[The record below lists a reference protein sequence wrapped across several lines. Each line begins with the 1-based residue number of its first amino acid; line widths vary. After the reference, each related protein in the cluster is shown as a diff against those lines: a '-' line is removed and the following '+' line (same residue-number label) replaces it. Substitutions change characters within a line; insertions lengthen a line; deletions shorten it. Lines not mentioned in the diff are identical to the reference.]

1 MSGENHM
8 LISLYR
14 RYATFVIRHR
24 KAVVALLAL
33 VTVLLC
39 SRLMSLQVD
48 MDQDTWIPQSHPYVQ
63 TTKELERVFG
73 GRNFTIIGIVPR
85 QGDIY
90 QPAVLAKVQR
100 IQEGIEN
107 LPDAVRHNVMSL
119 AARKVKD
126 IRADDTGL
134 VVRRVM
140 EQIPQTPEQMAALR
154 RAVERN
160 PFYVNSLVSPDGK
173 AAAVIADFK
182 VDTSKPSYAA
192 LYAQIKAVLDKE
204 RDGSVDIYVGGLP
217 VDFASFESH
226 MMQMPLYFGAA
237 LLIIMA
243 IQYWSFRSLQG
254 MLLPVVTALLSVV
267 WALGFM
273 GLIGVHMDGMNT
285 TTPIL
290 IMAVAAGHGIQILKR
305 YYEEYHRLR
314 LAMPAADP
322 RDLSREAVVESIAR
336 VGPVMTIAGAIA
348 AITFTTLAS
357 SDVSVARHFGVFA
370 AAGVTAALVLEMTLI
385 PALRAMLRPPSGTEA
400 AAERQHR
407 LLDAGLTRL
416 ADALTGGRAP
426 WILLAGLAVIAL
438 LAAGTSQLQI
448 DNSLRSYSRPDSE
461 VRLQDRELNRR
472 FGGTNTIYF
481 LVQGAQ
487 ADSLKDPAA
496 LQAMGALQ
504 DFLAAQPYVGKTQS
518 IVDLVK
524 RINQAMH
531 RDDPAQSLVP
541 ANRSLIAQYLLLY
554 SLSGDPQDFDSYV
567 DNDYRRAVIWVF
579 LKTDST
585 NYAEQLHRSA
595 EALIRTKFPPG
606 VTVSMGGSLPQTIAG
621 NQALTTGKS
630 RNIAQMVLVVFALS
644 SLILRSFVGGLF
656 VTTPLV
662 LVVLANF
669 GVMGWLGIP
678 LDMGTI
684 STAAMAIG
692 IGADYEL
699 YLLFRFR
706 EELERTGSV
715 AAATRQSLVTS
726 GKAVLY
732 VALSIAAGYSF
743 LLSSGF
749 AFYSRLAVMV
759 LATMAVSAFAAII
772 FLRAM
777 TLIFKPKFIFRTTG
791 KPAPEGVPLAGSAAP
806 VRTP

>member
-1 MSGENHM
+1 MSD
-8 LISLYR
+8 LYR
-14 RYATFVIRHR
+14 NYASFVIRHR
-24 KAVVALLAL
+24 KAVALLLAI
-33 VTVLLC
+33 VTVFLC

-63 TTKELERVFG
+63 TTKALEKVFG
-73 GRNFTIIGIVPR
+73 GRNFTIIGVVPKK
-85 QGDIY
+85 GDIY
-90 QPAVLAKVQR
+90 DPKVLAKVQH

-107 LPDAVRHNVMSL
+107 LPDAIRHNVMSV

-126 IRADDTGL
+126 IKANDSGL
-134 VVRRVM
+134 VVKRVM
-140 EQIPQTPEQMAALR
+140 EKVPATPQEIEAFR
-154 RAVERN
+154 RAVETN

-173 AAAVIADFK
+173 AAAIIADFK

-204 RDGSVDIYVGGLP
+204 RDDTVDIYVGGLP

-226 MMQMPLYFGAA
+226 MMQMPMYFGAA

-243 IQYWSFRSLQG
+243 IQYWSFKSFQG
-254 MLLPVVTALLSVV
+254 MLLPIMTAVLSVL

-290 IMAVAAGHGIQILKR
+290 IMSVAAGHGIQILKR

-314 LAMPAADP
+314 LSTARPDE
-322 RDLSREAVVESIAR
+322 REVNRQAVIESIAR
-336 VGPVMTIAGAIA
+336 VGPVMTIAGVIA
-348 AITFTTLAS
+348 AITFATLAT

-370 AAGVTAALVLEMTLI
+370 ASGVMAALILEMTLI
-385 PALRAMLRPPSGTEA
+385 PALRSMLRPPSKTEA
-400 AAERQHR
+400 AAERTHKY
-407 LLDAGLTRL
+407 LDAILIKL
-416 ADALTGGRAP
+416 ANGLTGGRAP
-426 WILLAGLAVIAL
+426 LILLAGVGIIAVIA
-438 LAAGTSQLQI
+438 AGASRIQI
-448 DNSLRSYSRPDSE
+448 DNSLRTYSKPDSE
-461 VRLQDRELNRR
+461 VRVHDRELNAR

-481 LVQGAQ
+481 LVEGDKT
-487 ADSLKDPAA
+487 DSLKDPKA
-496 LQAMGALQ
+496 LSAIAELQ
-504 DFLAAQPYVGKTQS
+504 DFLATQPHVGKTQS
-518 IVDLVK
+518 IVDLIK

-531 RDDPAQSLVP
+531 ADAPEQSLVP
-541 ANRSLIAQYLLLY
+541 PDRALIAQYLLLY
-554 SLSGDPQDFDSYV
+554 SMSGDPQDFDSYV
-567 DNDYRRAVIWVF
+567 DNDYRKAAVWVF

-585 NYAEQLHRSA
+585 NYAEQLRQKA
-595 EALIRTKFPPG
+595 EALIREKFPAG
-606 VTVSMGGSLPQTIAG
+606 VTVRMGGSLPQTIAG
-621 NQALTTGKS
+621 NQALTTGKTK
-630 RNIAQMVLVVFALS
+630 NIAQMVLVVFALS
-644 SLILRSFVGGLF
+644 TLILRSFVGGLF

-662 LVVLANF
+662 LVVAANF
-669 GVMGWLGIP
+669 GVMGWFGIP

-706 EELERTGSV
+706 EELQRSGDV

-743 LLSSGF
+743 LLTSGF

-759 LATMAVSAFAAII
+759 VATMAVSAFAAII

-777 TLIFKPKFIFRTTG
+777 TMIFKPKFIFG
-791 KPAPEGVPLAGSAAP
+791 ANKPTLGGHLSESGAQ
-806 VRTP
+806 

>member
-1 MSGENHM
+1 MMSD
-8 LISLYR
+8 LYR
-14 RYATFVIRHR
+14 QYAGFVIRHR
-24 KAVVALLAL
+24 KSVVALLAV

-63 TTKELERVFG
+63 TTKALEKVFG
-73 GRNFTIIGIVPR
+73 GRNFTIIGVVPKS
-85 QGDIY
+85 GDIY
-90 QPAVLAKVQR
+90 NPQVLAKVQR

-107 LPDAVRHNVMSL
+107 LPDAIRHNVMSV

-126 IRADDTGL
+126 IKANDSGL
-134 VVRRVM
+134 VVKRVM
-140 EQIPQTPEQMAALR
+140 EKVPATPQEIEAFR
-154 RAVERN
+154 RAVESN

-173 AAAVIADFK
+173 AAAIIADFK

-192 LYAQIKAVLDKE
+192 LYSQIKEVLDKE
-204 RDGSVDIYVGGLP
+204 RDDSVDIYVGGLP

-226 MMQMPLYFGAA
+226 MMQMPIYFGAA

-243 IQYWSFRSLQG
+243 IQYWSFKSFQG
-254 MLLPVVTALLSVV
+254 MLLPILTAVLSVL

-290 IMAVAAGHGIQILKR
+290 IMSVAAGHGIQILKR
-305 YYEEYHRLR
+305 YYEEFHRLR
-314 LAMPAADP
+314 LSTARPD
-322 RDLSREAVVESIAR
+322 DREVNRQAVIESIAR

-348 AITFTTLAS
+348 AITFATLAT

-370 AAGVTAALVLEMTLI
+370 ASGVMAALILEMTLI
-385 PALRAMLRPPSGTEA
+385 PALRSMLRPPSKTEA
-400 AAERQHR
+400 AAERSHKV
-407 LLDAGLTRL
+407 LDAILIRL
-416 ADALTGGRAP
+416 ANGLTGGRAP
-426 WILLAGLAVIAL
+426 LILAAGVGVIAVIA
-438 LAAGTSQLQI
+438 AGASQIQI
-448 DNSLRSYSRPDSE
+448 DNSLRTYSRPDSE
-461 VRLQDRELNRR
+461 VRVHDRELNAR

-481 LVQGAQ
+481 LVEGDKT
-487 ADSLKDPAA
+487 DSLKDPKA
-496 LQAMGALQ
+496 LTAIAELQ
-504 DFLAAQPYVGKTQS
+504 DFLAAQPNVGKTQS
-518 IVDLVK
+518 IVDLIK

-531 RDDPAQSLVP
+531 ADAADQALVP
-541 ANRSLIAQYLLLY
+541 PDRALIAQYLLLY
-554 SLSGDPQDFDSYV
+554 SMSGDPQDFDSYV
-567 DNDYRRAVIWVF
+567 DNDYRRAAVWVF

-585 NYAEQLHRSA
+585 NYAEQLHQKA
-595 EALIRTKFPPG
+595 EALIRDKFPPG
-606 VTVSMGGSLPQTIAG
+606 VTVRMGGSLPQTIAG
-621 NQALTTGKS
+621 NQALTTGKTK
-630 RNIAQMVLVVFALS
+630 NIAQMVLVVFVLS
-644 SLILRSFVGGLF
+644 ALILRSFVGGLF

-662 LVVLANF
+662 LVVMANF
-669 GVMGWLGIP
+669 GVMGWFGIP

-706 EELERTGSV
+706 EELQRAGGDV

-743 LLSSGF
+743 LLTSGF

-759 LATMAVSAFAAII
+759 VATMAVSAFAAII

-777 TLIFKPKFIFRTTG
+777 TMIFKPRFIFG
-791 KPAPEGVPLAGSAAP
+791 ANKPVLNGAPLRESRAQ
-806 VRTP
+806 

>member
-1 MSGENHM
+1 MTD
-8 LISLYR
+8 LYR
-14 RYATFVIRHR
+14 KYATFVIHHR
-24 KAVVALLAL
+24 KAFVALLAV

-63 TTKELERVFG
+63 TTKALEKVFG
-73 GRNFTIIGIVPR
+73 GRNFTIIGVVPKN
-85 QGDIY
+85 GDIY
-90 QPAVLAKVQR
+90 DPKVLAKVQH

-107 LPDAVRHNVMSL
+107 LPDAIRHNVMSV

-126 IRADDTGL
+126 IKANDSGL
-134 VVRRVM
+134 VVKRVM
-140 EQIPQTPEQMAALR
+140 EKVPETPQEIAAFK
-154 RAVERN
+154 RAVEAN

-173 AAAVIADFK
+173 AAAIIADFK

-192 LYAQIKAVLDKE
+192 LYTQIKAVLDKE
-204 RDGSVDIYVGGLP
+204 RDDTVDIYVGGLP

-243 IQYWSFRSLQG
+243 IQYWSFKSFQG
-254 MLLPVVTALLSVV
+254 MVLPIVTAMLSVL

-290 IMAVAAGHGIQILKR
+290 IMSVAAGHGIQILKR
-305 YYEEYHRLR
+305 YYEEFHRLR
-314 LAMPAADP
+314 LSTARPD
-322 RDLSREAVVESIAR
+322 DREVNRQAVIESIAR
-336 VGPVMTIAGAIA
+336 VGPVMTIAGVIA
-348 AITFTTLAS
+348 AITFATLAT

-370 AAGVTAALVLEMTLI
+370 ASGVMAALILEMTLI
-385 PALRAMLRPPSGTEA
+385 PALRSMLRPPSKTEA
-400 AAERQHR
+400 AAERSHKY
-407 LLDAGLTRL
+407 LDAVLIRL
-416 ADALTGGRAP
+416 ANGLTGGRATL
-426 WILLAGLAVIAL
+426 ILLVGVGIVAAI
-438 LAAGTSQLQI
+438 AAGASRIQI
-448 DNSLRSYSRPDSE
+448 DNSLRTYSKPDSE
-461 VRLQDRELNRR
+461 VRVHDRELNAR

-481 LVQGAQ
+481 LVEGDK
-487 ADSLKDPAA
+487 ADSLKDPQA
-496 LQAMGALQ
+496 LKAIGELQ
-504 DFLAAQPYVGKTQS
+504 DFLAAQPNVGKTQS
-518 IVDLVK
+518 IVDLIK

-531 RDDPAQSLVP
+531 GDAAEQSLVP
-541 ANRSLIAQYLLLY
+541 PDRALIAQYLLLY
-554 SLSGDPQDFDSYV
+554 SMSGDPQDFDSYV
-567 DNDYRRAVIWVF
+567 DNDYRKAAVWVF

-585 NYAEQLHRSA
+585 NYAEQLHQKA
-595 EALIRTKFPPG
+595 EALIREKFPAG
-606 VTVSMGGSLPQTIAG
+606 ITVRMGGSLPQTIAG
-621 NQALTTGKS
+621 NQALTTGKTK
-630 RNIAQMVLVVFALS
+630 NIGQMVLVVFVLS
-644 SLILRSFVGGLF
+644 TLILRSFVGGLF

-662 LVVLANF
+662 LVVAANF

-706 EELERTGSV
+706 EELQRSGGDV
-715 AAATRQSLVTS
+715 ASATRQSLVTS

-743 LLSSGF
+743 LLTSGF

-759 LATMAVSAFAAII
+759 VATMAVSAFAAII

-777 TLIFKPKFIFRTTG
+777 TMIFKPKFIFG
-791 KPAPEGVPLAGSAAP
+791 ANKPTLGGQLSQSGAQ
-806 VRTP
+806 

>member
-1 MSGENHM
+1 M
-8 LISLYR
+8 LTDSYR
-14 RYATFVIRHR
+14 QYAAFIVRR
-24 KAVVALLAL
+24 RRSVAAVLAL
-33 VTVLLC
+33 VTLLLC

-63 TTKELERVFG
+63 TTKALESVFG
-73 GRNFTIIGIVPR
+73 GRNFTIIGIVPK

-90 QPAVLAKVQR
+90 QPAVLQKVQR
-100 IQEGIEN
+100 IQERLEN
-107 LPDAVRHNVMSL
+107 LPEAVRHNVMSL
-119 AARKVKD
+119 SARKVKD
-126 IRADDTGL
+126 IKADDAGL

-140 EQIPQTPEQMAALR
+140 ERVPQTPEGMAELR
-154 RAVERN
+154 RAVQSN
-160 PFYVNSLVSPDGK
+160 PFYVNSLVSPDGR

-192 LYAQIKAVLDKE
+192 LYAKIKAILDQE
-204 RDGSVDIYVGGLP
+204 RDGSVDIYAGGLP

-226 MMQMPLYFGAA
+226 MMQMPLFFGAA

-243 IQYWSFRSLQG
+243 IQYWSFRSFQG
-254 MLLPVVTALLSVV
+254 MLLPIMTALLSVL

-290 IMAVAAGHGIQILKR
+290 IMSVAAGHGIQILKR
-305 YYEEYHRLR
+305 YYEEYHHLR
-314 LAMPAADP
+314 AAGTGADH
-322 RDLSREAVVESIAR
+322 RQVSRQAVVESIAR
-336 VGPVMTIAGAIA
+336 VGPVMTMAGAIA
-348 AITFTTLAS
+348 AITFATLATS
-357 SDVSVARHFGVFA
+357 EVSVARHFGVFA
-370 AAGVTAALVLEMTLI
+370 ASGVVAALMLEMTLI

-407 LLDAGLTRL
+407 LLDACLLRL
-416 ADALTGGRAP
+416 ANGLTGGRAP
-426 WILLAGLAVIAL
+426 LILLGAVGIVAVIAAG
-438 LAAGTSQLQI
+438 AARI
-448 DNSLRSYSRPDSE
+448 HVDNSLRSYSRPNSE
-461 VRLQDRELNRR
+461 VRVHDHELNRR

-481 LVQGAQ
+481 LVEGDRP
-487 ADSLKDPAA
+487 DSLKDPQA
-496 LQAMGALQ
+496 LKAIGALQ
-504 DFLAAQPYVGKTQS
+504 DFLAAQPQVGKTQS
-518 IVDLVK
+518 VVDLIK

-531 RDDPAQSLVP
+531 GDAPAQSLVP
-541 ANRSLIAQYLLLY
+541 PDRALVAQYLLLY
-554 SLSGDPQDFDSYV
+554 SMSGDPLDFDSYV
-567 DNDYRRAVIWVF
+567 DSDYRRAAIWVF

-585 NYAEQLHRSA
+585 SYAEQLHRSA
-595 EALIRTKFPPG
+595 EALIRESFPPG
-606 VTVSMGGSLPQTIAG
+606 VTVRMGGSLPQTIAG
-621 NQALTTGKS
+621 NQALTAGKS
-630 RNIAQMVLVVFALS
+630 RNIAQMVLVVFVLSAL
-644 SLILRSFVGGLF
+644 LLRSFVGGIF
-656 VTTPLV
+656 VTMPLV
-662 LVVLANF
+662 LVVMANF

-706 EELERTGSV
+706 EELQRSGGDV
-715 AAATRQSLVTS
+715 AAATRQSLTTS

-759 LATMAVSAFAAII
+759 VATMAVSAFAAII

-777 TLIFKPKFIFRTTG
+777 TIIFKPRFIFAVKSQRAT
-791 KPAPEGVPLAGSAAP
+791 AALSQP
-806 VRTP
+806 SVQ

>member
-1 MSGENHM
+1 M
-8 LISLYR
+8 LTDLYR
-14 RYATFVIRHR
+14 RYATFITRHR
-24 KAVVALLAL
+24 KPVALLLAI
-33 VTVLLC
+33 VTVALC

-63 TTKELERVFG
+63 TTKVLERVFG
-73 GRNFTIIGIVPR
+73 GRNYTVIGIVPR
-85 QGDIY
+85 HGDIY

-100 IQEGIEN
+100 IQDGLEN
-107 LPDAVRHNVMSL
+107 LPEAVRHNVISL

-126 IRADDTGL
+126 IKANDSGL

-140 EQIPQTPEQMAALR
+140 ERVPQTPEEIAALR
-154 RAVERN
+154 HAVDTN
-160 PFYVNSLVSPDGK
+160 PFYVNSLVSPDGR

-192 LYAQIKAVLDKE
+192 LYAKITKILDAE
-204 RDGSVDIYVGGLP
+204 RDGTVDIYVGGLP

-226 MMQMPLYFGAA
+226 MMQMPLFFGAA
-237 LLIIMA
+237 LLIIMV
-243 IQYWSFRSLQG
+243 IQYWSFRSFQG
-254 MLLPVVTALLSVV
+254 MLLPILTALLSVV

-273 GLIGVHMDGMNT
+273 GMVGVHMDGMNT

-290 IMAVAAGHGIQILKR
+290 IMSVAAGHGIQILKR
-305 YYEEYHRLR
+305 YYEEYHKLR
-314 LAMPAADP
+314 VATPHADA
-322 RDLSREAVVESIAR
+322 RAVNRQAVVESIAR

-348 AITFTTLAS
+348 AITFATLAT

-370 AAGVTAALVLEMTLI
+370 ASGVVSALVLEMTLI
-385 PALRAMLRPPSGTEA
+385 PALRSMLRPPSKTEA
-400 AAERQHR
+400 AAERQHKWMDAA
-407 LLDAGLTRL
+407 LLKL
-416 ADALTGGRAP
+416 AHGLTGGRAP
-426 WILLAGLAVIAL
+426 LILLAGLGVVAL
-438 LAAGTSQLQI
+438 IAAGAYRIRI
-448 DNSLRSYSRPDSE
+448 DNSLRTYSRPDSE
-461 VRLQDRELNRR
+461 VRVHDRELNAR

-481 LVQGAQ
+481 LVEGDKP
-487 ADSLKDPAA
+487 DSLKDPKA
-496 LQAMGALQ
+496 LEAIGELQ
-504 DFLAAQPYVGKTQS
+504 RFLAAQPHVGKTMS
-518 IVDLVK
+518 IVDLIK

-531 RDDPAQSLVP
+531 GDDPAQSLVP
-541 ANRSLIAQYLLLY
+541 PDRALIAQYLLLY
-554 SLSGDPQDFDSYV
+554 SMSGDPQDFDSYV
-567 DNDYRRAVIWVF
+567 DNDYRRAAVWVF

-585 NYAEQLHRSA
+585 NYAEQLHQK
-595 EALIRTKFPPG
+595 ALAVIRDKFPPG
-606 VTVSMGGSLPQTIAG
+606 ITVRMGGSLPQTIAG
-621 NQALTTGKS
+621 NQALTKGKTE
-630 RNIAQMVLVVFALS
+630 NIGQMVLVVFVLS
-644 SLILRSFVGGLF
+644 ALILRSFVGGLF

-706 EELERTGSV
+706 EELQRSGGDV

-726 GKAVLY
+726 GKAVIY

-759 LATMAVSAFAAII
+759 VATMGVSAFAAII

-777 TLIFKPKFIFRTTG
+777 TMIFKPRFIFG
-791 KPAPEGVPLAGSAAP
+791 DSKPQLAAGRFSQSGAQ
-806 VRTP
+806 